1 MRAVSIFAAS
11 VAALAL
17 GGIVQA
23 QERLPRECR
32 QEIRK
37 LCGGDRS
44 QLRECLREKSSRL
57 STQCR
62 QDLRELMQSRRGDGA
77 QQQTDV
83 TVTYGSHSRQ
93 AIDYFKPSES
103 SETPPLIL
111 FIHGGGWR
119 MGDRTQASHAKP
131 QHFVD
136 AGYAYA
142 SAGYRVLPDGSV
154 EDQASDIGKAIA
166 RLRADADS
174 LGFNAEKIVLMGHSA
189 GAHLAALVATDP
201 IYAGDDFA
209 AIKGVVLLD
218 GAGYDVPANMA
229 AATRQSL
236 QLYQSAFGT
245 DPARQSALSPVTH
258 VGGEDADNWLILHV
272 ADRQKSAV
280 QSQQL
285 AKALSA
291 AGADAEVVAVDDTDH
306 RQINVKLGQSGDFAT
321 SQIDAFL
328 RKIFAKP

>member
-1 MRAVSIFAAS
+1 MRAISIFAAS
-11 VAALAL
+11 AAALTL

-23 QERLPRECR
+23 QDRLPRECR

-44 QLRECLREKSSRL
+44 QMRECLREKSSSL
-57 STQCR
+57 SAQCR
-62 QDLRELMQSRRGDGA
+62 QDLRERMQSRRGDGA
-77 QQQTDV
+77 QQQADI

-93 AIDYFKPSES
+93 AIDYFKPSELAT
-103 SETPPLIL
+103 TPPLIL

-119 MGDRTQASHAKP
+119 TGDRTQANHAKP
-131 QHFVD
+131 QHFID
-136 AGYAYA
+136 GGFAYA

-166 RLRADADS
+166 RLRAEADT
-174 LGFNAEKIVLMGHSA
+174 LGFDTERIVLMGHSA
-189 GAHLAALVATDP
+189 GAHLASLVATDP
-201 IYAGDDFA
+201 AYAGDNFA
-209 AIKGVVLLD
+209 AIKAVILLD
-218 GAGYDVPANMA
+218 GAGYDVPASMA

-258 VGGEDADNWLILHV
+258 VGGEDAANWLILHV

-280 QSQQL
+280 QSEQL

-291 AGADAEVVAVDDTDH
+291 EGANAEVVSVDDTDH

-321 SQIDAFL
+321 SQVDAFL
-328 RKIFAKP
+328 RNLFAKL